1 MSNPVL
7 VELTRGN
14 LVESVHRGA
23 FAISDASGTV
33 LHSAGDIKTPIFPR
47 SAVKA
52 IQALF
57 LMESGAAKAYGFS
70 TKELALACSSHS
82 SEPAHAEL
90 AEKMLAKAGLS
101 EHDLECGTH
110 WSLDHKT
117 LINQAKVGL
126 KPTQLHNNC
135 SGKHAGFL
143 CAACHSGIG
152 LKGYVQREHEVQ
164 KIMAHNM
171 EAVMGGK
178 MVDDVCGTDGCAIPT
193 FAVPLENIARGF
205 AKLATG
211 EGLSNAHAEGAKIL
225 INACMTEPFYVAG
238 TSRACTKLMEMA
250 PGRIFAKTG
259 AEGVYTAILPELGL
273 GIALKIDCGTTRGAE
288 VAIAALL
295 AKVLGENDPAYP
307 ALTGFAT
314 RDFSNW
320 NGQKVGAFQIA
331 DVLK

>member
-7 VELTRGN
+7 VELTRGK

-23 FAISDASGTV
+23 FAVCDASGRV
-33 LHSAGDIKTPIFPR
+33 LHSVGDIQTPIFPR

-57 LMESGAAKAYGFS
+57 LIESGAAEAYGFGE
-70 TKELALACSSHS
+70 KELAMACASHS
-82 SEPAHAEL
+82 SEPEHADL
-90 AEKMLAKAGLS
+90 AEKMLMKAGLS
-101 EHDLECGTH
+101 EQDLECGAH
-110 WSLDHKT
+110 WSFDHKT
-117 LINQAKVGL
+117 LINQAKSGL
-126 KPTQLHNNC
+126 EPTQFHNNC

-143 CAACHSGIG
+143 CAACHSGMG
-152 LKGYVQREHEVQ
+152 LKGYVTREHDVQ

-171 EAVMGGK
+171 EVVTGGK
-178 MVDDVCGTDGCAIPT
+178 MVGELCGTDGCAIPT
-193 FAVPLENIARGF
+193 YAVPLENIAQGF

-211 EGLSNAHAEGAKIL
+211 EGLSNAHADGAQKL
-225 INACMTEPFYVAG
+225 IKACMAEPFYVAG
-238 TSRACTKLMEMA
+238 TSRACTRLMEMA

-273 GIALKIDCGTTRGAE
+273 GLALKIDCGTTRGAE

-295 AKVLGENDPAYP
+295 AKVLGEDDPAYSD
-307 ALTGFAT
+307 LMGFTT

-320 NGQKVGAFQIA
+320 NGDKVGAYQITQA
-331 DVLK
+331 LK

>member
-7 VELTRGN
+7 VELTRGK

-23 FAISDASGTV
+23 FAVCDASGRV
-33 LHSAGDIKTPIFPR
+33 LHSVGDIQTPIFPR

-57 LMESGAAKAYGFS
+57 LIESGAAEAYGFGE
-70 TKELALACSSHS
+70 KELAMACASHS
-82 SEPAHAEL
+82 SEPEHADL
-90 AEKMLAKAGLS
+90 AEKMLMKAGLS
-101 EHDLECGTH
+101 EQDLECGAH
-110 WSLDHKT
+110 WSFDHKT
-117 LINQAKVGL
+117 LINQAKSGL
-126 KPTQLHNNC
+126 EPTQFHNNC

-143 CAACHSGIG
+143 CAACHSGMG
-152 LKGYVQREHEVQ
+152 LKGYVTREHDVQ

-171 EAVMGGK
+171 EVVTGGK
-178 MVDDVCGTDGCAIPT
+178 MVDELCGTDGCAIPT
-193 FAVPLENIARGF
+193 YAVPLENIAQGF

-211 EGLSNAHAEGAKIL
+211 EGLSNAHADGAQKL
-225 INACMTEPFYVAG
+225 IKACMAEPFYVAG
-238 TSRACTKLMEMA
+238 TSRACTRLMEMA

-273 GIALKIDCGTTRGAE
+273 GLALKIDCGTTRGAE

-295 AKVLGENDPAYP
+295 AKVLGEDDPAYSD
-307 ALTGFAT
+307 LMGFAT

-320 NGQKVGAFQIA
+320 NGDKVGAYQITQA
-331 DVLK
+331 LK

>member
-23 FAISDASGTV
+23 FAVCDASGKV

-57 LMESGAAKAYGFS
+57 LMESGAADAYGFGN
-70 TKELALACSSHS
+70 KELALACSSHS
-82 SEPAHAEL
+82 SESEHADL
-90 AEKMLAKAGLS
+90 AEKMLSKAGLS
-101 EHDLECGTH
+101 ESDLECGAH
-110 WSLDHKT
+110 WSFDHKT
-117 LINQAKVGL
+117 LINQAKSGL
-126 KPTQLHNNC
+126 EPSQLHNNC

-152 LKGYVQREHEVQ
+152 LKGYVTREHEVQ

-171 EAVMGGK
+171 ELVTGGQ
-178 MVDDVCGTDGCAIPT
+178 MVDELCGTDGCAIPT
-193 FAVPLENIARGF
+193 FAVPLSNIAQGF
-205 AKLATG
+205 AKLSTG
-211 EGLSNAHAEGAKIL
+211 EGLSKTHADGAKRL
-225 INACMTEPFYVAG
+225 INACMAEPFYVAG

-250 PGRIFAKTG
+250 PGRIFVKTG

-273 GIALKIDCGTTRGAE
+273 GFALKIDCGTTRGAE
-288 VAIAALL
+288 VAMAALL
-295 AKVLGENDPAYP
+295 AKVLGEDDPAF
-307 ALTGFAT
+307 ADLMSFAT

-320 NGQKVGAFQIA
+320 NGDKVGAFQITDA
-331 DVLK
+331 LR

>member
-23 FAISDASGTV
+23 FAVCDASGKV
-33 LHSAGDIKTPIFPR
+33 LHSAGDIHTPIFPR
-47 SAVKA
+47 SAIKA

-57 LMESGAAKAYGFS
+57 LMESGAADAYGFS
-70 TKELALACSSHS
+70 NKELALACSSHS
-82 SEPAHAEL
+82 SEPEHADL
-90 AEKMLAKAGLS
+90 AEKMLLKAGLS
-101 EHDLECGTH
+101 ESDLECGAH
-110 WSLDHKT
+110 WSFDHKT
-117 LINQAKVGL
+117 LINQAKSGL
-126 KPTQLHNNC
+126 EPSQLHNNC

-152 LKGYVQREHEVQ
+152 LKGYVTREHEVQ

-171 EAVMGGK
+171 ELVTGGQ
-178 MVDDVCGTDGCAIPT
+178 MVDELCGTDGCAIPT
-193 FAVPLENIARGF
+193 FAVPLSNIAQGY
-205 AKLATG
+205 AKLSTG
-211 EGLSNAHAEGAKIL
+211 EGLSKTHADGAQRL
-225 INACMTEPFYVAG
+225 IKACMAEPFYVAG

-250 PGRIFAKTG
+250 PDRIFVKTG

-273 GIALKIDCGTTRGAE
+273 GFALKIDCGTTRGAE

-295 AKVLGENDPAYP
+295 ARVLGKDDPAYDD
-307 ALTGFAT
+307 LMGFAT

-320 NGQKVGAFQIA
+320 NGQKVGAFQVTDA
-331 DVLK
+331 LK